1 MRTTMAVIGLAAL
14 VVGSSPVAAADP
26 PAEPPN
32 VGDLKQVATQY
43 HDSGAYA
50 ADLQAADA
58 PAADWIRAESPRV
71 DRPAVVFDVD
81 ETALSNWEAIKAN
94 DFGRVIDGP
103 CNLPFG
109 PCGWGAWDMMAR
121 SSVIT
126 PTLDVFDAAKAS
138 GADVFFITGRHEL
151 QRPST
156 ERNLLDAGYLGYTG
170 LIMEPLGSQYRSAAD
185 FKAPQREQIEQQG
198 YTIIANIGDQ
208 PSDLDGGHA
217 EQTFLL
223 PNPFYR
229 VP

>member
-81 ETALSNWEAIKAN
+81 ETALSNWEAIKAK

-151 QRPST
+151 QRPAT

-170 LIMEPLGSQYRSAAD
+170 LVMEPPSSQYRSAAD